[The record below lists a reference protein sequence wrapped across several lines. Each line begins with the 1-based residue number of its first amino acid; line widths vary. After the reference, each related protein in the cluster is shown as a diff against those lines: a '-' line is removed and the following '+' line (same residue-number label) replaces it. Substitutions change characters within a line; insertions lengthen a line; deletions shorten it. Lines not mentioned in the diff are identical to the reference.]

1 MTPFCCDGNG
11 DDGVDG
17 AREEDADGFGE
28 WQIKADREE
37 ITDAEHDIESLQKE
51 TSQAMADDHE
61 HAKK

>member
-1 MTPFCCDGNG
+1 MTTWMEQEERMLTGLGNG
-11 DDGVDG
+11 
-17 AREEDADGFGE
+17 
-28 WQIKADREE
+28 QIKADREE